1 LARWVAANDNP
12 LTARVMVNRIWQYH
26 IGSGIVP
33 TPSDI
38 GKQGRP
44 PTHPELLDYLAS
56 EFTQARSPGDRAW
69 SIKKMHRLIMLS
81 RTYQMASDDDPA
93 NLQIDV
99 ANDYLWRFSRRR
111 LDAESIRDTLL
122 AVSGVLDR
130 TTGGPHA
137 FPEQTTWN
145 FTQHNPFKNVYET
158 NRRSVYLM
166 TQRIQRHPFLGLFDG
181 ADTNAS
187 TARRVTSTTP
197 LQALYLMNDPFVHE
211 QSRKFAARLLSERP
225 DDAGRI
231 ERAYLLMFGRP
242 AGGAEQTAAK
252 EYLAR
257 VRDKLAG
264 VPAEQQTRKA
274 LESFVRVLF
283 MSNEFVYVN

>member
-1 LARWVAANDNP
+1 
-12 LTARVMVNRIWQYH
+12 
-26 IGSGIVP
+26 
-33 TPSDI
+33 
-38 GKQGRP
+38 
-44 PTHPELLDYLAS
+44 
-56 EFTQARSPGDRAW
+56 
-69 SIKKMHRLIMLS
+69 MHRLIMLS
-81 RTYQMASDDDPA
+81 RTYQLASDDDA
-93 NLQIDV
+93 GNAQIDV
-99 ANDYLWRFSRRR
+99 ANDYLWRYARRR

-122 AVSGVLDR
+122 AVSGALDR
-130 TTGGPHA
+130 TGGGGHP
-137 FPEQTTWN
+137 FPEQTSWN
-145 FTQHNPFKNVYET
+145 FTQHNPFKAVYET

-211 QSRKFAARLLSERP
+211 QSQKFAARLLRERP
-225 DDAGRI
+225 DETGRI

-242 AGGAEQTAAK
+242 ASSGEQSAAT

-257 VRDKLAG
+257 VRAKLATSG
-264 VPAEQQTRKA
+264 VAEGQQAAKA
-274 LESFVRVLF
+274 MESFVRVLF